1 MDSYSITD
9 SSNRIIRNTFTVTMI
24 TYVLS
29 SLTSSLGSMI
39 DGVVIGQFLG
49 VDAMAAFGLASPVL
63 IVFALV
69 GAVLSSG
76 ARNRFTL
83 MVGKGDMAGARGVF
97 TLSMVLSV
105 GISVALMLLTMV
117 FATPLCILLGAQGS
131 AAGLLDQT
139 RGYLLGFSIGLPGMN
154 ASRVL
159 YGYMA
164 IDNDRQLTVISSL
177 ALTLVDIVLDVLIAA
192 AGGGTFGMGLATA
205 VSHYVQMGV
214 LLLHFRRKDRLI
226 HFSLKDIR
234 WKEAAAMIGKGLP
247 VGAGRVSNTARSVI
261 FNQILDGVAAAGCI
275 AAYSVHRQAD
285 SLLNPFVFGVSNTLA
300 TLVGQ
305 TQ

>member
-1 MDSYSITD
+1 
-9 SSNRIIRNTFTVTMI
+9 
-24 TYVLS
+24 
-29 SLTSSLGSMI
+29 
-39 DGVVIGQFLG
+39 
-49 VDAMAAFGLASPVL
+49 
-63 IVFALV
+63 
-69 GAVLSSG
+69 
-76 ARNRFTL
+76 
-83 MVGKGDMAGARGVF
+83 
-97 TLSMVLSV
+97 
-105 GISVALMLLTMV
+105 
-117 FATPLCILLGAQGS
+117 
-131 AAGLLDQT
+131 
-139 RGYLLGFSIGLPGMN
+139 MN

-247 VGAGRVSNTARSVI
+247 VGAGRVSNARSVI
-261 FNQILDGVAAAGCI
+261 FNQILAGVAAAGCI

-285 SLLNPFVFGVSNTLA
+285 SLLNPFVFGVSNTL
-300 TLVGQ
+300 VGQ